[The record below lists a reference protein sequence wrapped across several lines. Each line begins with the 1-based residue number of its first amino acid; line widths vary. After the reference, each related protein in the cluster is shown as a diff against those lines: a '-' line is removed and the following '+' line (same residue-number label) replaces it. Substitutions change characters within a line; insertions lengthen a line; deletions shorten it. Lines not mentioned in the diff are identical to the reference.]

1 MLEYITPTLIFPIAT
16 LFAIVLFFINYLYD
30 KKEKTKPSE
39 GESEAK
45 AVELYESEA
54 AEIESET
61 GAEAVSGRKKTKR
74 RFTLTR
80 RVFPMTLKDTWILLL
95 ITIIYGFVA
104 FWGLG
109 DRKAPQTFYH
119 YEGKDYTFTLSL
131 DKPREISKVMY
142 YTGLYTGDYS
152 IRWSEDGSA
161 WSEITQMPQSYA
173 KLFNWLYAPIEG
185 SKRMRYIQ
193 VWSTTTPMEM
203 GELALYD
210 SENKLI
216 PVKEISFD
224 EKVSALFDEQ
234 DKVPESPTYMNS
246 AYFDEIYHARTAY
259 EHMEN
264 VYPYEVSHPP
274 LGKLIIGIGIRLF
287 GLTPFGWRFMGTLFG
302 VLMLPFIYVFIKN
315 MFGKTLI
322 AASGTILFAF
332 DFMHF
337 VQTRIATIDTYGVFF
352 ILAMFFFMY
361 RYIAK
366 DYRAPFKKTA
376 LPLFLSGLMFGIG
389 AASKWIVIYGAV
401 GLALIWLLRQ
411 VLVGVYYVKNGQ
423 SREFIAY
430 EVKTVLLSVLS
441 FIIIPAIIYVLSYIP
456 YGMARDMT
464 VSGGMLS
471 NKYFYDIILE
481 NQRFMF
487 SYHSELIATHPYS
500 SPWYSW
506 IFDIRP
512 ILYYLEYLPNN
523 QKSAFGAFGNPLVW
537 WGGLVAFIYVVI
549 RFVKTRDDKALFI
562 IIGLM
567 AQLLPWVI
575 ISRIVFIYHY
585 FPSTLFL
592 VLSICYAF
600 DSMFKRD
607 KGRYK
612 LAIAAYT
619 AAAVVLF
626 IAFYPVLTGISAPR
640 WYTTNFLQWL
650 PSWPF

>member
-1 MLEYITPTLIFPIAT
+1 MLEYITPTLIFPIAA
-16 LFAIVLFFINYLYD
+16 LVAIVLFFINYLYD
-30 KKEKTKPSE
+30 KKEKTLAAVAHIKD
-39 GESEAK
+39 EAEATEIP
-45 AVELYESEA
+45 AVE
-54 AEIESET
+54 
-61 GAEAVSGRKKTKR
+61 EAVSVPERRKKGLSLSRKI
-74 RFTLTR
+74 
-80 RVFPMTLKDTWILLL
+80 FPMTVKDTVVLLL
-95 ITIIYGFVA
+95 ITILYGFVA

-109 DRKAPQTFYH
+109 DRKAPQTFYK
-119 YEGKDYTFTLSL
+119 YDGKEYTFTLTL
-131 DKPREISKVMY
+131 DQTREVGRVMY

-152 IRWSEDGSA
+152 IRWSEDGTS
-161 WSEITQMPQSYA
+161 WSDATVMPQSYD

-185 SKRMRYIQ
+185 SKKMKYIQ
-193 VWSTTTPMEM
+193 IWSSTTPMEM

-210 SENKLI
+210 AENKLI
-216 PVKEISFD
+216 PVGEISFG

-259 EHMEN
+259 EHLEN

-274 LGKLIIGIGIRLF
+274 LGKLIIGIGIKLF
-287 GLTPFGWRFMGTLFG
+287 GLTPFGWRFMGALFG

-361 RYIAK
+361 RYIAE

-376 LPLFLSGLMFGIG
+376 LPLFMSGLMFGIG

-401 GLALIWLLRQ
+401 GLAVLWLLRQ
-411 VLVGVYYVKNGQ
+411 ILVGSYYVKNGQ
-423 SREFIAY
+423 SREFASY
-430 EVKTVLLSVLS
+430 ELKTILLSLLS
-441 FIIIPAIIYVLSYIP
+441 FIIIPVLIYVLSYIP
-456 YGMARDMT
+456 YGTASDMT
-464 VSGGMLS
+464 VSGGMLCNS
-471 NKYFYDIILE
+471 RFYDIIME

-487 SYHSELIATHPYS
+487 SYHSELVATHPYS

-523 QKSAFGAFGNPLVW
+523 QKSAFGAFGNPIVW
-537 WGGLVAFIYVVI
+537 WGGLVAFVFVVI

-562 IIGLM
+562 IIGLA
-567 AQLLPWVI
+567 AQLVPWVL

-592 VLSICYAF
+592 VLAICCAF
-600 DSMFKRD
+600 NFMYERN

-626 IAFYPVLTGISAPR
+626 IAFYPVLTGVSAPR